1 MTLVR
6 SRAPLR
12 LGFGGGGSDVDP
24 YCGTFGGHV
33 LNATIARF
41 AYAFIGERRDGH
53 IKLAALDRDV
63 TWEGLPEELS
73 AVPPQL
79 ALLRAVYQRIS
90 RQFLDGK
97 RPAVEVHTYCEA
109 PPGSGLG
116 SSSTVVVALVQAF
129 QELYRLPLGE
139 YEVARLAF
147 EIERIDERLAGGRQD
162 QYAAAFGGVNFIEFF
177 PDDKV
182 IVNPLRIS
190 ESMRRELE
198 ASLLT
203 YFTGVSRESAAI
215 IERQSS
221 GVDAG
226 DPRILEATHAVK
238 REATA
243 MKEALLK
250 GNLVHLAE
258 CLNAG
263 WSAKREMAS
272 GISNPHLDSV
282 YNAALSAGALGGKVS
297 GAGGGGF
304 MMFLTDP
311 ARRPAVVRALSQFG
325 GAACEAQLCLDGAV
339 AWRARA

>member
-12 LGFGGGGSDVDP
+12 LGFGGGGTDVDP
-24 YCGTFGGHV
+24 YCSLYGGHV
-33 LNATIARF
+33 LNATIARY
-41 AYAFIGERRDGH
+41 AYAFVRERSDGRVRF
-53 IKLAALDRDV
+53 AALDQGLD
-63 TWEGLPEELS
+63 WEGLPGELH
-73 AVPPQL
+73 AAPRAL
-79 ALLRAVYQRIS
+79 ALLRAVYLRICT
-90 RQFLDGK
+90 QYLEGK
-97 RPAVEVHTYCEA
+97 RPAIEVHTYCEA

-139 YEVARLAF
+139 YEVAHLAY
-147 EIERIDERLAGGRQD
+147 EIERVDEKLAGGRQD

-177 PDDKV
+177 TDDKV

-190 ESMRRELE
+190 ESMRCELE
-198 ASLLT
+198 ASLVT
-203 YFTGVSRESAAI
+203 YFTGVSRESASI
-215 IERQSS
+215 IKRQST

-226 DPRILEATHAVK
+226 DAAVLEATHAVK

-250 GNLVHLAE
+250 GNLPRLAE

-263 WSAKREMAS
+263 WEAKRAMAA
-272 GISNPHLDSV
+272 GISNDRIDSI
-282 YNAALSAGALGGKVS
+282 YRKALEAGAIGGKVS

-304 MMFLTDP
+304 MMFLADP
-311 ARRPAVVRALSQFG
+311 ARRPAVVNALSEFG
-325 GAACEAQLCLDGAV
+325 GAAGQAHLCLEGAV
-339 AWRARA
+339 AWRPRS